1 MFSFLSRLPLG
12 AWCLPLWP
20 LASGGKQTKG
30 SVLAAGPTPLL
41 VLQVSQGSTDPRSS
55 GSGVDHLYAPTTRP
69 GIRARLHS
77 EAVTN
82 RTWLSSYQ
90 IHRALISDPF
100 SKPRQ
105 GSGLAYLDSY
115 LFTFQYH
122 QVERLRDQGWRG
134 SLNATYP
141 AFLYRTD
148 PRSIV

>member
-1 MFSFLSRLPLG
+1 MASISLYRSNDGWLSQRHSTQQLIP
-12 AWCLPLWP
+12 
-20 LASGGKQTKG
+20 
-30 SVLAAGPTPLL
+30 GPTGDDQLL
-41 VLQVSQGSTDPRSS
+41 HYGTPI
-55 GSGVDHLYAPTTRP
+55 GP